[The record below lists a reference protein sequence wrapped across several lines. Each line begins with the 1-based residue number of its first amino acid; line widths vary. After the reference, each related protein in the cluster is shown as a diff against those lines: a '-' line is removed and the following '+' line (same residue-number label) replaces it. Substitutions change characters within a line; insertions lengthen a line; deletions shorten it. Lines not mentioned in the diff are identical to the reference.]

1 MLEMIRELGQGGAAV
16 LLGLATGA
24 GWVAA
29 IVAPNCFY
37 DGLDAGRADR
47 QVRNLLKDVS
57 TPTAFLLL
65 AAGALGILGGAIGAG
80 VCAILAAL
88 GFLTNA
94 WTLKGFKRGEVPQ
107 GVKRRRSSQRIV
119 AVGLTLLFTL
129 VAAIG
134 AVLAAVG
141 V

>member
-1 MLEMIRELGQGGAAV
+1 MLDMIRDFGQGGATL

-29 IVAPNCFY
+29 IIAPNCFY

-47 QVRNLLKDVS
+47 QVRNLLKAVS
-57 TPTAFLLL
+57 GPTAIMLL
-65 AAGALGILGGAIGAG
+65 AAGALGILGGVIGAA
-80 VCAILAAL
+80 VCAFLAAF
-88 GFLTNA
+88 GFFTNA
-94 WTLKGFKRGEVPQ
+94 WTLKGFKRGETPP
-107 GVKRRRSSQRIV
+107 GAKRRRSSQRIV

-134 AVLAAVG
+134 AGLSIFG